1 MIMTLIAL
9 TAVAATHSV
18 RLDHPVSPVDAQY
31 SARTDIETR
40 TIGTHT
46 PNRMDNRRCR
56 WTATVIV
63 DRRLANGSAL
73 ARTVSRDR
81 QFSGSEAGPCTQA
94 MASIERQMA
103 ARADTIRAH
112 LLAVAESDRAPLLA
126 ELDAMKT
133 MATN

>member
-9 TAVAATHSV
+9 TAVAATHTV
-18 RLDHPVSPVDAQY
+18 RLDHAGTAMEAQY
-31 SARTDIETR
+31 SARTALETR

-73 ARTVSRDR
+73 ARTVSRDQ
-81 QFSGSEAGPCTQA
+81 QFSGNEAGPCTQA
-94 MASIERQMA
+94 TASIERQMA

-112 LLAVAESDRAPLLA
+112 LLAAAESDRAPLLA
-126 ELDAMKT
+126 ELAAIKT